1 MEPREHIPFR
11 GELQK
16 MRLVANNMG
25 YGPLPPPDEEVEQ
38 RLTVT
43 ANGKVW
49 LSRWCLHENMTYV
62 LISREQFK
70 VKPTC
75 TKSLFSQ
82 IAAYFSDSETA
93 GMATDVAVWE
103 LELTNLEGTLFPFTG
118 PCSEVFPPSS
128 MLYRIS
134 CGQSSIEK
142 VCLPSMANQSA
153 TRSIELLLER

>member
-75 TKSLFSQ
+75 TKFLFSQ

-103 LELTNLEGTLFPFTG
+103 LELTNLEGTLFPITG
-118 PCSEVFPPSS
+118 PMLRGFSTELDAISDKLRAVFDRKGLFAFDGEPERDEID
-128 MLYRIS
+128 RI
-134 CGQSSIEK
+134 
-142 VCLPSMANQSA
+142 
-153 TRSIELLLER
+153 TT

>member
-62 LISREQFK
+62 MISREQFK

-118 PCSEVFPPSS
+118 PMLRGFSTELDAISDKLRSVFDRKGLFAFDGEPERDEID
-128 MLYRIS
+128 RI
-134 CGQSSIEK
+134 
-142 VCLPSMANQSA
+142 
-153 TRSIELLLER
+153 TT

>member
-1 MEPREHIPFR
+1 MEPREYIPFR
-11 GELQK
+11 GKLQK

-70 VKPTC
+70 VEPTC
-75 TKSLFSQ
+75 TKSLFSR
-82 IAAYFSDSETA
+82 IAAYFSERETA

-103 LELTNLEGTLFPFTG
+103 LELTNLEGTSFPFTG
-118 PCSEVFPPSS
+118 P
-128 MLYRIS
+128 MLRGFSTELDAISDKLRSVLDRKGLFAFDGEPERDEIDRI
-134 CGQSSIEK
+134 
-142 VCLPSMANQSA
+142 
-153 TRSIELLLER
+153 TT

>member
-1 MEPREHIPFR
+1 MEPCEYIPFR

-25 YGPLPPPDEEVEQ
+25 YGPLPPPDEEVEL
-38 RLTVT
+38 RLTIT

-70 VKPTC
+70 VEPTHVN
-75 TKSLFSQ
+75 SIFSQ
-82 IAAYFSDSETA
+82 IATYFAESETV

-103 LELTNLEGTLFPFTG
+103 LELTNLEGTLFRFAG
-118 PCSEVFPPSS
+118 P
-128 MLYRIS
+128 MLKGFSVELDAISDKLRLALGRIS
-134 CGQSSIEK
+134 LFAFDGAPE
-142 VCLPSMANQSA
+142 
-153 TRSIELLLER
+153 